1 MKWWLVLVAFVLGV
15 LVTWLM
21 TRRGDE
27 EPLSTSERPVSASE
41 PADAGE
47 RLDGAS
53 ATAVPDESPG
63 EVDDAS
69 AFAGS
74 PSEFSSDPGAAE
86 SWHRD
91 AQDEDALLSHES
103 EPEATRAGVEASV
116 PPVAEATPNGD
127 VAGVGEP
134 ETVKAVDA
142 VEVEPGSVGDDEPDD
157 EPDGGPGQRV

>member
-27 EPLSTSERPVSASE
+27 EPLSKGERPVSASDDAD
-41 PADAGE
+41 ADAGE

-103 EPEATRAGVEASV
+103 EREATRADVEASV

-142 VEVEPGSVGDDEPDD
+142 VEVEPGSVGDDEPD
-157 EPDGGPGQRV
+157 GGPGQRV

>member
-15 LVTWLM
+15 LFTWLM

-27 EPLSTSERPVSASE
+27 EPLSTSEHPVSASE
-41 PADAGE
+41 PADADADE
-47 RLDGAS
+47 RLDAAS

-103 EPEATRAGVEASV
+103 EPEATRVGVEPSV

-134 ETVKAVDA
+134 EAVEAVDA
-142 VEVEPGSVGDDEPDD
+142 VEVEPGSVGDDEPD
-157 EPDGGPGQRV
+157 GGPDQRV